1 MRNSSQVGS
10 LLVAGALAFGT
21 SGCIRQ
27 VLLEGQ
33 IKSTRTAS
41 AALNSVSDYE
51 VANAAAFAGL
61 AQFEGMHYLAPANQD
76 AMFLL
81 LRSWA
86 ASSFGFI
93 EDEME
98 QAEDLYGEDSELANY
113 HRARAVTGY
122 ARAIYYGETLL
133 EAKHAG
139 FVAAQKTPQAM
150 ADYVAKFT
158 DKADAEP
165 LLWLAQAWLSR
176 VNLVV
181 ADDIQAAGTLHV
193 GVALAE
199 RSIEL
204 DETYNNATA
213 HVVLGSYNARS
224 KMAAL
229 ELPKSKA
236 HFERALALTGGHSLL
251 AKFNFG
257 AKYYCTMQDKENFE
271 KLLKEVVAAG
281 DVQPE
286 QRLPGT
292 IAKRKARR
300 YLSERRMKECAFNA
314 VAATATNATTP
325 ATATDAP
332 AGKTEEPG
340 EADGDE

>member
-1 MRNSSQVGS
+1 MRNLSKLGPF
-10 LLVAGALAFGT
+10 LVAGSLAFGST
-21 SGCIRQ
+21 GCIRKM
-27 VLLEGQ
+27 LLEGQ
-33 IKSTRTAS
+33 INSTRTAS
-41 AALNSVSDYE
+41 SALNSVSDYE
-51 VANAAAFAGL
+51 VAKGAAFAGL

-113 HRARAVTGY
+113 HRARAITAY
-122 ARAIYYGETLL
+122 ARAIHYGSKLL

-139 FVAAQKTPQAM
+139 FEAAQKTPQTM
-150 ADYVAKFT
+150 AEYTALFT
-158 DKADAEP
+158 HKQDAEP

-181 ADDIQAAGTLHV
+181 TDDIQAAGTLHV
-193 GVALAE
+193 GVALVT

-204 DETYNNATA
+204 DETYNNATG
-213 HVVLGSYNARS
+213 HVVLASYHARS
-224 KMAAL
+224 KTAET
-229 ELPKSKA
+229 ELPASKE
-236 HFERALALTGGHSLL
+236 HFERALALSDGKSLL
-251 AKFNFG
+251 ARFNFG
-257 AKYYCTMQDKENFE
+257 AKYYCTMQDKANFE
-271 KLLKEVVAAG
+271 KLLNEVVSAG

-314 VAATATNATTP
+314 VAAAPGSVAATV
-325 ATATDAP
+325 AP
-332 AGKTEEPG
+332 AASDAKASETDD
-340 EADGDE
+340 DGDE